1 MVVTDTISDMLT
13 TIRNGLLLS
22 KEFVKTPSSKIKLNL
37 LKILQEEGFIKSFK
51 ENEIKKGI
59 KEIKIDLSYTNGK
72 PAIKII
78 SRISKPGRRVYS
90 KLKDLPSYFKGY
102 GVTIVTTSK
111 GIMTDNDARNITVD
125 EVSAAVL
132 SNQKKGG
139 VT

>member
-111 GIMTDNDARNITVD
+111 GIMTD
-125 EVSAAVL
+125 
-132 SNQKKGG
+132 KKA
-139 VT
+139 

>member
-1 MVVTDTISDMLT
+1 MISTDTISDMLT

-22 KEFVKTPSSKIKLNL
+22 KEFVSTPSSKLKLNI
-37 LKILQEEGFIKSFK
+37 LKILQEEGYIKSFK

-111 GIMTDNDARNITVD
+111 GIMTDKKARLEN
-125 EVSAAVL
+125 L
-132 SNQKKGG
+132 SGEILCQ
-139 VT
+139 VF